1 MKTVVIFGGSG
12 FIGRNIIRRLS
23 KQGYRVIVPYQKPA
37 KEAELRLY
45 GNVGQIIPIKFK
57 KLNEDKIKSII
68 NNSDIVLN
76 LKTIWQEK
84 KGYFFSKL
92 IIVSIV

>member
-1 MKTVVIFGGSG
+1 MKKIFVTGGSG

-45 GNVGQIIPIKFK
+45 GNVWS
-57 KLNEDKIKSII
+57 NYS
-68 NNSDIVLN
+68 N
-76 LKTIWQEK
+76 
-84 KGYFFSKL
+84 
-92 IIVSIV
+92 